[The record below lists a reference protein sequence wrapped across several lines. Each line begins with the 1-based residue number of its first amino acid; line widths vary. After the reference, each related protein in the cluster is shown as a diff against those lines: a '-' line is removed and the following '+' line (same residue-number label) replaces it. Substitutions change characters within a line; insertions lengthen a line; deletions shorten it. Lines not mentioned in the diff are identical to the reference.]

1 MHDVIELLIIGS
13 GPAGLTAAIYASR
26 AALNPVIIEGSK
38 PGGQLIG
45 TTYVENWPGEKHI
58 LGPTL
63 MQNIRDHAES
73 LGARF
78 IAEQVT
84 HLDATQ
90 KPFVVTTDTG
100 TTFHAHAIIMA
111 MVAEPKRL
119 NCPGEETYWGKGVST
134 CAVCDGTF
142 YKDKKVV
149 VVGGGDS
156 ALEAAS
162 FLRNYTSHITIV
174 HILDALT
181 ACQALQ
187 ERILAHPEISILYNH
202 TVTAIE
208 GTANAV
214 THIIATNQ
222 KNGSTQKIETDGV
235 FLAIGLRPNTDFITA
250 PLELEPGGYIK
261 VHDQTK
267 TSVEGIFAAGDV
279 QDFRYRQAITAGGGG
294 CMAAL
299 DAERYVRALKK

>member
-1 MHDVIELLIIGS
+1 MQEVIELLIIGS
-13 GPAGLTAAIYASR
+13 GPAGLTAALYASR
-26 AALNPVIIEGSK
+26 AALNPVIIEGNK

-45 TTYVENWPGEKHI
+45 TTFVENWPGEKHI

-63 MQNIRDHAES
+63 MQNIRDHAAS
-73 LGARF
+73 LGTKF
-78 IAEQVT
+78 IPERVT

-90 KPFVVTTDTG
+90 KPFIITTDTG

-111 MVAEPKRL
+111 MGAEPKRL
-119 NCPGEETYWGKGVST
+119 NCPGEDTYWGKGVST
-134 CAVCDGTF
+134 CAVCDGTL
-142 YKDKKVV
+142 YKDKKVI

-162 FLRNYTSHITIV
+162 FLRNYTTQITIV

-187 ERILAHPEISILYNH
+187 KQILVHPEITILYNH

-208 GTANAV
+208 GTANAI
-214 THIIATNQ
+214 THIITTDQ
-222 KNGSTQKIETDGV
+222 KNGSTHTLETDGV

-250 PLELEPGGYIK
+250 PLELNSAGYIK
-261 VHDQTK
+261 VHNHTK
-267 TSVEGIFAAGDV
+267 TSVDGIFAAGDV
-279 QDFRYRQAITAGGGG
+279 QDFRYRQAITAAGGG

-299 DAERYVRALKK
+299 DAERYIRSLKK